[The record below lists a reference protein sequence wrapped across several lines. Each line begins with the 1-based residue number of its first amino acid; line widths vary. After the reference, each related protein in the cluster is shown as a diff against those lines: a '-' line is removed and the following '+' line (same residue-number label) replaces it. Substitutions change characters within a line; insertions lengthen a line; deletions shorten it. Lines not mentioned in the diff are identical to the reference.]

1 MVSRI
6 SSSRNSSTFPQ
17 PLDRTALILMAVL
30 AIIIAGLLMGGDR
43 TLPRVRD
50 FSWQG
55 KQVGAED
62 VAFTLTF
69 NRPMDHKSVEDNLQV
84 EVLIPDR
91 ERQPV
96 PGKVS
101 WAGRRM
107 AYTLTEP
114 APYGYE
120 FELNLDQARD
130 RFTEAGPDA
139 PTIEPF
145 TGSFRTRDSAFLYLG
160 VSGEEE
166 GRLVLHNFTRKEKR
180 LLTPETLVVM
190 NYEPYPEGDR
200 VLFSATDRVS
210 QEQGLLNQQLYA
222 VSTGIQVESPA
233 LLPGDR
239 SLNKITPSPVK
250 ELPPEGEVQLILDST
265 DYQNLKFDLSPD
277 GQTIVAYR
285 VNRQNPADFGLWVV
299 RADEPPHPLDTEP
312 GGDFLITPDSQ
323 AIAYLQGQGLSLLPL
338 SNDDITAD
346 PLEFLPQYGMVLG
359 FSRNGSGA
367 AMVQFNPDPATP
379 TQSLFLV
386 TNQGT
391 EKELLEIQGSILDAQ
406 FDPMGNV
413 LYCLVTEV
421 VPGDFYVEQPYLVA
435 IDLQTAERT
444 DLLILPIQPNIHM
457 SLAPDGLGI
466 LFDQVMSTPDDTSEP
481 GLLRGNDG
489 KPIGMSKLWFLPILR
504 DEDGQ
509 LIQTDPDELPMAG
522 LQPQWLP

>member
-6 SSSRNSSTFPQ
+6 SSSRNPSGFPQ
-17 PLDRTALILMAVL
+17 PLDRTALALMAVL
-30 AIIIAGLLMGGDR
+30 AIVIAGLLLGGDR
-43 TLPRVRD
+43 TLPQVRD

-55 KQVGAED
+55 KQIGAED
-62 VAFTLTF
+62 IAFTLAF
-69 NRPMDHKSVEDNLQV
+69 NRPMDKRSVEENLQV
-84 EVLIPDR
+84 EVLIPDQ

-96 PGKVS
+96 PGKMS

-114 APYGYE
+114 APYGYT
-120 FELNLDQARD
+120 FEVNLDRARD

-160 VSGEEE
+160 VSGEEA

-190 NYEPYPEGDR
+190 DYEPYPEGDR
-200 VLFSATDRVS
+200 VLFSATDRAS

-222 VSTGIQVESPA
+222 VSTGIQVDSPD
-233 LLPGDR
+233 LLPGNP
-239 SLNKITPSPVK
+239 SLNKVSPSPVK
-250 ELPPEGEVQLILDST
+250 ELPPEGEVQLILDSE

-299 RADEPPHPLDTEP
+299 RADEPPQPLETEP

-323 AIAYLQGQGLSLLPL
+323 AIAYLQGQGLSLLSL
-338 SNDDITAD
+338 GEDEASAD
-346 PLEFLPQYGMVLG
+346 PLDFLPQYGMVLG
-359 FSRNGSGA
+359 FSRDGAAA

-391 EKELLEIQGSILDAQ
+391 EQELLEVQGSILDAQ
-406 FDPMGNV
+406 FDPMGEV

-421 VPGDFYVEQPYLVA
+421 VPGDFYIEQPYLVA
-435 IDLQTAERT
+435 VDLETGDRT

-466 LFDQVMSTPDDTSEP
+466 LFDQVVANVEEASEP
-481 GLLRGNDG
+481 GLLRGDDG
-489 KPIGMSKLWFLPILR
+489 QPIANSKLWFLPILQ

-509 LIQTDPDELPMAG
+509 LVQSDPDELPMAG